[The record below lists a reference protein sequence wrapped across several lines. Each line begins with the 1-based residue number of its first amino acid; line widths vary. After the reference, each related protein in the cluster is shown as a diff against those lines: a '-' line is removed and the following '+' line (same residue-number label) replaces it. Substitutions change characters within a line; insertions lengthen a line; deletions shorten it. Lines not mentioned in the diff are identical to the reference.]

1 MKKQGKWGYLVHFL
15 VLAALCVLLVAAM
28 FFYSDSL
35 EENLYADSV
44 AKLEEISEQNVKVLN
59 TTIVS
64 QINSMEEVAARIA
77 VPTSWDIDYT
87 IFTLSK
93 VIENYPFKR
102 MGIIFTDGSS
112 YFTDGTSYTMSESD
126 MKNMMPAFE
135 GDALITGPY
144 KDPLGQGE
152 IISLQ
157 VPVYKGGEVNALLV
171 SSYGTETLQ
180 EVLNVSFFGGQ
191 GYSYIVH
198 SNGDIVADSSFPT
211 SFKNTQNIFL
221 SINNADASNAE
232 AAETMRYNMQFGEN
246 GYIMFRNKVDKYMY
260 YSDIGINDWYLMS
273 VIPASV
279 IDSTRNDIMITTYF
293 LCGVIG
299 GIFLVIVLFFTKLER
314 NKRQELQEIL
324 YVDPVTKGYSFQR
337 FCKEAR
343 IKLGSNGRPA
353 AIVVLDIEKFKVIN
367 EMFGYDEGDKVL
379 RYIWSIVQ
387 AWTEE
392 GEIYCRR
399 IADKF
404 SILAFYDNEED
415 FLKRL
420 DNLAANIMN
429 DRTGRRNDFVL
440 RPVIGVYRITDRELE
455 IASMQNNASMA
466 RSAVKN
472 GSGSGNIG
480 FYDESYKTDIFN
492 NKMLED
498 KMVTALEKKEFEVF
512 YQPKYYTATKKLAG
526 AEALIRWRNP
536 DGTYTPPGAFIPAAE
551 KNGFVVNLDKYV
563 FKRVC
568 DDQRERLDKGQRLV
582 PVSVNL
588 SRQHLYNPRFIDE
601 YRRIVERSGI
611 PIETIELEI
620 TESAMFEN
628 QGEFEA
634 IIDKLHGIGFKI
646 LMDDFGTG
654 YSSLM
659 MLKSIPIDVMKL
671 DKSFVDDYNDE
682 KGEKII
688 SCVTQLAGALNIEVT
703 AEGVETE
710 EQYQFMHRLGCD
722 VIQGYYFAKPMPREK
737 FDMLL

>member
-1 MKKQGKWGYLVHFL
+1 MKKQGKRGFLVHFL

-28 FFYSDSL
+28 LSYSDSL
-35 EENLYADSV
+35 KENLYADSV

-77 VPTSWDIDYT
+77 VPTNWDIDYT
-87 IFTLSK
+87 IFTLNK

-102 MGIIFTDGSS
+102 MGIIFTDGSA

-126 MKNMMPAFE
+126 IESLSAAFE
-135 GDALITGPY
+135 GETLITGPY
-144 KDPLGQGE
+144 DDPLESGK

-157 VPVYKGGEVNALLV
+157 VPVYKGEEIDGLLV
-171 SSYGTETLQ
+171 ASYGTETLQ
-180 EVLNVSFFGGQ
+180 EILNVSFFSGL

-198 SNGDIVADSSFPT
+198 ENGDIVADSSYPT
-211 SFKNTQNIFL
+211 SFKNTQNIFD
-221 SINNADASNAE
+221 SMNGADDSNAE
-232 AAETMRYNMQFGEN
+232 AAETMRNNMRFGEN

-260 YSDIGINDWYLMS
+260 YSKVGINDWYLLS
-273 VIPASV
+273 AIPASV
-279 IDSTRNDIMITTYF
+279 IDSTRDDIMLSTYV
-293 LCGVIG
+293 LCAVIG
-299 GIFLVIVLFFTKLER
+299 GIFFVIVLFFTKLER
-314 NKRQELQEIL
+314 NKRQELQDIL
-324 YVDPVTKGYSFQR
+324 YVDSVTNGYSFQR

-343 IKLGSNGRPA
+343 PKIASDSRNA
-353 AIVVLDIEKFKVIN
+353 AVVVLDIEKFKVIN

-379 RYIWSIVQ
+379 QFIWSVVK
-387 AWTEE
+387 AWIED

-399 IADKF
+399 DADKF
-404 SILAFYDNEED
+404 CILAFYDNEED

-420 DNLAANIMN
+420 DNLSANIMN

-440 RPVIGVYRITDRELE
+440 RPVIGVYFVADKELE
-455 IASMQNNASMA
+455 IATMQNYASIA

-472 GSGSGNIG
+472 GSRSGNIG
-480 FYDESYKTDIFN
+480 FYDESYKTDILN
-492 NKMLED
+492 NKLLED
-498 KMVTALEKKEFEVF
+498 KMVTALENKEFEVF
-512 YQPKYYTATKKLAG
+512 YQPKYYTETKKLAG
-526 AEALIRWRNP
+526 AEALIRWRNS
-536 DGTYTPPGAFIPAAE
+536 DGTYTPPGSFIPAAE
-551 KNGFVVNLDKYV
+551 KNGFVVNLDRYV

-568 DDQRERLDKGQRLV
+568 DDQRERLDKGQKIV

-611 PIETIELEI
+611 PIDSIELEI

-628 QGEFEA
+628 QGEFES

-688 SCVTQLAGALNIEVT
+688 SCVTQLAGSLNIEVT

-722 VIQGYYFAKPMPREK
+722 VIQGYYFAKPMPKEK